1 MSESFNDIDVHACL
15 LWSGYKKNLLL
26 LVCPSGSD
34 FVVEPLIV
42 LKVPEDLKLLHH
54 VKVTADVEESNV
66 TLL

>member
-1 MSESFNDIDVHACL
+1 M
-15 LWSGYKKNLLL
+15 
-26 LVCPSGSD
+26 
-34 FVVEPLIV
+34 VEPLIV